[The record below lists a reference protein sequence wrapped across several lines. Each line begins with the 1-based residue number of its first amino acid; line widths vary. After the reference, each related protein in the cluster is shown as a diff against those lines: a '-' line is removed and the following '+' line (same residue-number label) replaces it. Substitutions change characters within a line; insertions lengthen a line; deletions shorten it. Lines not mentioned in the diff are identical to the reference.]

1 MPAFEF
7 EALDARGK
15 RSRGYLSADSEVAAR
30 RELRRRQ
37 LSPLSIGQAKSR
49 TAGSGAAL
57 WQSRRGLSRRELML
71 VTRQL
76 ASLIGAGMPVEEA
89 VGMIA
94 GQADGEVIR
103 RVLTAIRAQIVEGQR
118 LSEAL
123 SQHRSSF
130 PDVYRAMVAAG
141 ELSGGLPRV
150 LERLAVYLEQSQA
163 LNRKLQTALVYPLA
177 LSVTA
182 LVVVSVLMIFIVPRI
197 AEQFDGTGVTLP
209 LLTRTLIGA
218 SAFLQSAWLPILAVL
233 LVLITGSVIA
243 LRRPGVRAPVD
254 ALLSRLP
261 VIGGAV
267 RKTESARFARTMD
280 VLLHSGAVLPDALRA
295 ARQAAGNLRFRARL
309 GEIVSDVEGGR
320 SLADALKA
328 RRWFPPL
335 MIYMVAAGERSGT
348 LGDMFARSAD
358 QLEQDI
364 EGGIAVGL
372 SLLEPAIII
381 VMGVVVTGIVLS
393 ILLPILQLNS
403 LALG

>member
-1 MPAFEF
+1 
-7 EALDARGK
+7 
-15 RSRGYLSADSEVAAR
+15 
-30 RELRRRQ
+30 
-37 LSPLSIGQAKSR
+37 
-49 TAGSGAAL
+49 
-57 WQSRRGLSRRELML
+57 
-71 VTRQL
+71 
-76 ASLIGAGMPVEEA
+76 
-89 VGMIA
+89 
-94 GQADGEVIR
+94 
-103 RVLTAIRAQIVEGQR
+103 
-118 LSEAL
+118 
-123 SQHRSSF
+123 
-130 PDVYRAMVAAG
+130 
-141 ELSGGLPRV
+141 
-150 LERLAVYLEQSQA
+150 
-163 LNRKLQTALVYPLA
+163 
-177 LSVTA
+177 
-182 LVVVSVLMIFIVPRI
+182 
-197 AEQFDGTGVTLP
+197 
-209 LLTRTLIGA
+209 
-218 SAFLQSAWLPILAVL
+218 
-233 LVLITGSVIA
+233 
-243 LRRPGVRAPVD
+243 
-254 ALLSRLP
+254 
-261 VIGGAV
+261 
-267 RKTESARFARTMD
+267 MD